1 MDIHIQTRRA
11 PYCLYPSTLKF
22 GDFDFRIKQ
31 KRFLKYKRI
40 EHFNSQCSAN
50 IRFCS
55 IWHSFFIKLFL
66 LLFSSI
72 QRFKIYSV
80 PYSYCL
86 YISLTIPRIL
96 SIKESG
102 ARTFKDEP
110 YESNSCTKSSVGRNL
125 IRNVIE
131 SSSCDIRT

>member
-1 MDIHIQTRRA
+1 MPTIQKHQV
-11 PYCLYPSTLKF
+11 PTLTIPLPTYEATILF
-22 GDFDFRIKQ
+22 QLEYHTILVFMQLRN
-31 KRFLKYKRI
+31 
-40 EHFNSQCSAN
+40 FNMAL
-50 IRFCS
+50 
-55 IWHSFFIKLFL
+55 FFIKLFL

-72 QRFKIYSV
+72 QRLKIYSV
-80 PYSYCL
+80 SYSYCL

-102 ARTFKDEP
+102 ARIFKDEP